1 MRFFRALNRHNP
13 TIDRASKL
21 DTQKPPI
28 KIVSGVILAAL
39 LALVAYAHWP
49 SPQLPE
55 GARADAIVVYKSQRK
70 LVLLQSGKILKEYS
84 IVLGGSPI
92 GAKKEEGDQKTP
104 EGAYTI
110 DYRKPN
116 SSFHL
121 ALHVSYPN
129 QQNKSE
135 AAARGVSPG
144 GFIMVHGMRNGLGFL
159 GRLHRFVD
167 WTNGCIAVTN
177 AEIEEISRVVSDG
190 TPIDIRL

>member
-1 MRFFRALNRHNP
+1 MKTHNSAYK
-13 TIDRASKL
+13 RGA
-21 DTQKPPI
+21 QKPLM
-28 KIVSGVILAAL
+28 KIVSSVILAAL
-39 LALVAYAHWP
+39 LSLVAYAHWP

-104 EGAYTI
+104 EGIYTI

-116 SSFHL
+116 STAHF
-121 ALHVSYPN
+121 ALHISYPN
-129 QQNKSE
+129 QQNKAE

-144 GFIMVHGMRNGLGFL
+144 GFIMVHGLLNGLGFL

-177 AEIEEISRVVSDG
+177 TEIEEIARVVSDG